1 MKVLDTARLIV
12 YRMHEKGIEI
22 FLVNTGITE
31 DADFWRFPGTETDQ
45 YSLKIHKDW
54 IQLEP
59 VLLPDGQQCQ
69 AIAIEGDWHDIPS
82 IREIIKHDMKNVK
95 TKIKDII
102 PELEKGSFFAM
113 KEAFKR
119 VLPEEY
125 KMLKELKDV
134 LLEKNLLKYM

>member
-1 MKVLDTARLIV
+1 MKILDKARLIV

-22 FLVNTGITE
+22 FLLNTGLAE
-31 DADFWRFPGTETDQ
+31 DQEAWRFPLTKAELPD
-45 YSLKIHKDW
+45 DVNW

-59 VLLPDGQQCQ
+59 VQDGNG
-69 AIAIEGDWHDIPS
+69 ATVEAFAMEGEWHDIPS
-82 IREIIKHDMKNVK
+82 IRNIIKHDVHNITYKLKEVGS
-95 TKIKDII
+95 
-102 PELEKGSFFAM
+102 ELEQGKFVIL

-134 LLEKNLLKYM
+134 LIEKNMVTNI